1 MYSKVRKYCWQPE
14 LSWRIQASKYIKKY
28 QWFANQNREIFL
40 ANHDLFIDVKIVN
53 YYILKASLIKQKTS
67 KKTKSI
73 ASVKRGVHVIINE
86 GLKMLKKGFRISQSL
101 SKS

>member
-1 MYSKVRKYCWQPE
+1 MSKLPNNFVFLFKYPSNITLEATPWIWE
-14 LSWRIQASKYIKKY
+14 TLINFS
-28 QWFANQNREIFL
+28 L
-40 ANHDLFIDVKIVN
+40 AVKIVY

-86 GLKMLKKGFRISQSL
+86 GLKMLKKGLNISKFR
-101 SKS
+101 